1 MKSFVSILPL
11 AAFAAAADVCTQRTV
26 TQTEVNTVTVTV
38 PAVPSSSS
46 VAAAEVTETVY
57 VTHSAGP
64 QKSHHPHQPHF
75 SHYPFPNGTSNYTA
89 APAPTYTPT
98 TLPTVSF
105 VLPSSVETIY
115 LSPSPVES
123 PADSATA
130 APSEPAAIP
139 TSEAAV
145 VSSAAPATPS
155 APAASDDSVDSEA
168 ASISGT
174 ATFYGG
180 NIAGGHCS
188 FSGYT
193 LPSGIF
199 GTAYGGNWD
208 ASECGACVSVTGPNG
223 NSIKAMI
230 VDQCPEC
237 DASHLDLFQNA
248 FTQLA
253 PASKGVIDISYAIVP
268 CGITSPI
275 ILKNKEGTS
284 PYWFSMQV
292 MNSNVAISKFEV
304 STDGGST
311 WKATTRQPYNFFEN
325 ASGFG
330 TNTVD
335 VKVTSVNGQSITVKG
350 VSVAASSTKTASSNF
365 S

>member
-223 NSIKAMI
+223 NSIKAM
-230 VDQCPEC
+230 
-237 DASHLDLFQNA
+237 
-248 FTQLA
+248 
-253 PASKGVIDISYAIVP
+253 
-268 CGITSPI
+268 
-275 ILKNKEGTS
+275 
-284 PYWFSMQV
+284 
-292 MNSNVAISKFEV
+292 V
-304 STDGGST
+304 S
-311 WKATTRQPYNFFEN
+311 
-325 ASGFG
+325 
-330 TNTVD
+330 
-335 VKVTSVNGQSITVKG
+335 
-350 VSVAASSTKTASSNF
+350 
-365 S
+365 